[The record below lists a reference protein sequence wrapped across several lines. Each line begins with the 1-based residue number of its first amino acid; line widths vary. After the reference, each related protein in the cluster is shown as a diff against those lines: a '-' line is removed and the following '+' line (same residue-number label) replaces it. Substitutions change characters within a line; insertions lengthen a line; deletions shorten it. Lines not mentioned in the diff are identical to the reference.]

1 MLHDLKD
8 ISVPEAYPLKDFDEA
23 AVKSG
28 YSDAQKN
35 INSENAQLKAVAQI
49 ESNVYTSLARALGV
63 TL

>member
-1 MLHDLKD
+1 MMKIKD
-8 ISVPEAYPLKDFDEA
+8 VSVPEAYPLKDFDDA

-28 YSDAQKN
+28 YVEAQKN

-49 ESNVYTSLARALGV
+49 ESNLYTSLARALNV